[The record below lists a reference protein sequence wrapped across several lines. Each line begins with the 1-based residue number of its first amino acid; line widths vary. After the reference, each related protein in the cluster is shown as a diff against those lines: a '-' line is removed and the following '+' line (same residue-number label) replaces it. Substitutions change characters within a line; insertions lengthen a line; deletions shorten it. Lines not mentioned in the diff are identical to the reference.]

1 MNQTEEQR
9 QQAAL
14 ILKAMAERLKSPE
27 YKDMTLLLAREA
39 FERFCACKKAGFT
52 AAEALEIAIKKWET

>member
-1 MNQTEEQR
+1 MIQTEEQR

-39 FERFCACKKAGFT
+39 FERFCA
-52 AAEALEIAIKKWET
+52 

>member
-1 MNQTEEQR
+1 MNQTEEKR

-14 ILKAMAERLKSPE
+14 TLKAMAEWLKSPE
-27 YKDMTLLLAREA
+27 YKDMTLMLAREA

-52 AAEALEIAIKKWET
+52 AAEALEIAVKKWGT